1 MARGDGAN
9 ERIDAIDILRGIALF
24 GVLMVNLLSE
34 FRVSIFQQFL
44 PPDPA
49 IGRWDGLVET
59 LVRAGFEMKAF
70 AVFSLLFGLGLAVQF
85 ERLARTGRPRY
96 WLTRRLAVLLVFG
109 LVHLLLVWNGDIL
122 TEYALGGLLV
132 LPLLAAPLWA
142 LAVAAAGLFALYV
155 YIGMVPVGI
164 PWPEAGWFQQHV
176 ALANQ
181 VFASGSFAEIRRF
194 SIDELANL
202 LHLHLYIFPRTLALF
217 LLGALAWRTG
227 IARKPEQHRRLLAA
241 IAVAGIAGGAALSTV
256 EAAAGIGQTLLA
268 TGYAATVLL
277 LAQRRTLH
285 IFAPLGRMAF
295 TNYIAQSL
303 IFGYIF
309 FGYGLGQFGRLGAAP
324 VFLLGLGVYVAQMA
338 ASAWWLRHYCYGP
351 LEWLWRT
358 LMYGAAQPMRVA
370 SRKKD

>member
-24 GVLMVNLLSE
+24 GVLVVNLLSE

-44 PPDPA
+44 PPDPGA
-49 IGRWDGLVET
+49 GKWDGLVET

-109 LVHLLLVWNGDIL
+109 LVHLLLIWNGDIL

-132 LPLLAAPLWA
+132 LPLLAAPVWA
-142 LAVAAAGLFALYV
+142 LAVAAACMFALYV
-155 YIGMVPVGI
+155 YVGMVPVGI
-164 PWPEAGWFQQHV
+164 PWPEAAWFQQHV

-194 SIDELANL
+194 SLDELPYL
-202 LHLHLYIFPRTLALF
+202 LPLHIFIFPRTLALF

-227 IARKPEQHRRLLAA
+227 VARRPDQHRRLL
-241 IAVAGIAGGAALSTV
+241 IAVAVAGFAGGAALSMLD
-256 EAAAGIGQTLLA
+256 AAAGMGQTLLA
-268 TGYAATVLL
+268 IGFAATILL
-277 LAQRRTLH
+277 LARHRVLH
-285 IFAPLGRMAF
+285 AFAPLGRMAF

-303 IFGYIF
+303 IFGVIF
-309 FGYGLGQFGRLGAAP
+309 FGYGLGQFGQIGAAP
-324 VFLLGLGVYVAQMA
+324 VFLLGLVVYAAQMA
-338 ASAWWLRHYCYGP
+338 LSAWWLRHYRYGP

-358 LMYGAAQPMRVA
+358 LMYGAMQPMRRTA
-370 SRKKD
+370 